1 MKLRGKILTMV
12 LGPAIVIG
20 VTAMIIA
27 GIPGEILH

>member
-20 VTAMIIA
+20 ETAMIIA
-27 GIPGEILH
+27 GEILH